1 MHKTSS
7 TPKTVKWNSVGV
19 SLLVDVMPLAK
30 ELVEERTWK
39 LNWGSDMEQS
49 LWVAGNEELLSPIEG
64 AQSETFH
71 LHLEMWNFKIQNDL
85 TGLSKYV
92 IDNF

>member
-1 MHKTSS
+1 
-7 TPKTVKWNSVGV
+7 
-19 SLLVDVMPLAK
+19 
-30 ELVEERTWK
+30 
-39 LNWGSDMEQS
+39 MEQS
-49 LWVAGNEELLSPIEG
+49 LWVAGNDELLSPIEG
-64 AQSETFH
+64 AQAETFH